1 MIPVSRHRV
10 VKLLRLASVLV
21 LSIGVLAACGEES
34 GSAEDTVRGL
44 SSVSV
49 SGDFGSSPEVDWDGR
64 LNVTKI
70 ESEVLIEGDGP
81 EIKAGDEVLTHLWIG
96 NGFSQ
101 SVAYDSFTSQ
111 AQPVPVTKDTTKPLL
126 AALEGQAVGSRV
138 LVTASAKD
146 AFGEQG
152 NPQLGIGN
160 LDTVLFVVD
169 SLDIVR
175 DKPSGTETALPAGL
189 PRLIEKD
196 GVITGWDFSSADA
209 PDGKLQVVPLITGDG
224 PKVTKD
230 STIVTRYLGQVF
242 KAKKPFDEAY
252 SKPDPAT
259 FNIIGL
265 VKGWQQGLVG
275 VPAGSR
281 IVIVVPPALGY
292 GASGNESA
300 GIKATDTLYFVL
312 DVLATS

>member
-1 MIPVSRHRV
+1 VSRLPAAN
-10 VKLLRLASVLV
+10 LLRLTSVLV
-21 LSIGVLAACGEES
+21 LALGVLSACGDEAES
-34 GSAEDTVRGL
+34 GEDAVRGL
-44 SSVSV
+44 SSVTV
-49 SGDFGSSPEVDWDGR
+49 TGDFGASPEVEWDGR
-64 LNVTKI
+64 LNVTEI

-81 EIKAGDEVLTHLWIG
+81 EIKEGDQVLTHLWIG

-101 SVAYDSFTSQ
+101 SVAYDSFANQ

-126 AALEGQAVGSRV
+126 AALEGRPTGSRV
-138 LVTASAKD
+138 LVAATAKD

-160 LDTVLFVVD
+160 RDSVLFVVD
-169 SLDIVR
+169 AVDIIR
-175 DKPSGTETALPAGL
+175 DKPSGTETKLPAGL
-189 PRLIEKD
+189 PSLIEKD
-196 GVITGWDFSSADA
+196 GVITGWDFRSAAA
-209 PDGKLQVVPLITGDG
+209 PDGELQVVPLITGDG

-230 STIVTRYLGQVF
+230 STIVTRYLGQVY

-252 SKPDPAT
+252 SKAEPAT
-259 FNIIGL
+259 FNISGL

-292 GASGNESA
+292 GKAGNEGA
-300 GIKATDTLYFVL
+300 GIKGTDTLYFVL

>member
-1 MIPVSRHRV
+1 MSRHPAA
-10 VKLLRLASVLV
+10 KLLHLASVLL
-21 LSIGVLAACGEES
+21 LSIGVLAGCGDES
-34 GSAEDTVRGL
+34 GSGDEVRGL

-49 SGDFGSSPEVDWDGR
+49 KGEFGSSPEVEWDGR
-64 LNVTKI
+64 LNVTEI

-81 EIKAGDEVLTHLWIG
+81 EIKEGDQVLTHLWIG

-101 SVAYDSFTSQ
+101 SVAYDSFTNQ
-111 AQPVPVTKDTTKPLL
+111 AQAVPVTKDTTKPLL
-126 AALEGQAVGSRV
+126 AALEGRPAGSRV
-138 LVTASAKD
+138 LVAASAKD

-175 DKPSGTETALPAGL
+175 EKPTGTETALPAGL
-189 PRLIEKD
+189 PSLIEKD
-196 GVITGWDFSSADA
+196 GVITGWDFSSAAA
-209 PDGKLQVVPLITGDG
+209 PDGKLQVLPLITGDG

-230 STIVTRYLGQVF
+230 STIVTRYLGQVY

-259 FNIIGL
+259 FNVSGL
-265 VKGWQQGLVG
+265 VRGWQQGLVG

-292 GASGNESA
+292 GKQGNESA
-300 GIKATDTLYFVL
+300 GIKGTDTLYFVL
-312 DVLATS
+312 DVLAAS

>member
-1 MIPVSRHRV
+1 MSRHPAV
-10 VKLLRLASVLV
+10 NVLRLVSVL
-21 LSIGVLAACGEES
+21 LLTNGVLAACGGDS
-34 GSAEDTVRGL
+34 GSDVDVVRGL
-44 SSVSV
+44 SSVKV
-49 SGDFGSSPEVDWDGR
+49 SGDFGSSPKVEWDGQ
-64 LNVTKI
+64 LNVEQI
-70 ESEVLIEGDGP
+70 ESKVLIEGDGP
-81 EIKAGDEVLTHLWIG
+81 QIQEGDEVLTHLWIG

-126 AALEGQAVGSRV
+126 AALEGHPTGSRV
-138 LVTASAKD
+138 LVVSSAKD

-152 NPQLGIGN
+152 NTQLGIGN

-169 SLDIVR
+169 SVDVIR
-175 DKPSGTETALPAGL
+175 KNPSGTETVLPAGM
-189 PRLIEKD
+189 PKLIEKD
-196 GVITGWDFSSADA
+196 GVITGWDFTSADA
-209 PDGKLQVVPLITGDG
+209 PDGKLRVLPLITGDG

-252 SKPDPAT
+252 SKTDPAT
-259 FNIIGL
+259 FNISGL

-292 GASGNESA
+292 GKQGNEGA
-300 GIKATDTLYFVL
+300 GIKGTDTLYFVL